1 MAHKLGAGSTKNS
14 RDSIGKRLGVKK
26 FGQVFVNAGEIIVR
40 QRGSK
45 YKAGAFVGCGRDF
58 TLYALK
64 RGILKFSAGNFV
76 NII

>member
-14 RDSIGKRLGVKK
+14 RDSKGKRLGVKK
-26 FGQVFVNAGEIIVR
+26 FGLAYVNAGEIIVR

-45 YKAGAFVGCGRDF
+45 YKAGAFVGCGKDF

-64 RGILKFSAGNFV
+64 RGILKFSAENFIS
-76 NII
+76 II